1 MFGVVMSR
9 TGVTVRPNYSWVKV
23 TGVTVDGNEATLSE
37 NNFYPATVSYKSDV
51 VISYNVNGVNMSTTY
66 KGSFVASVDGP
77 DMDSDASVTVEVSD
91 GAIVIS
97 GNSPVEWSI
106 WHVNGTLLRSGTDSD
121 VRVAGLGHGLYIVR
135 AAAQGITPVIRKV
148 TL

>member
-1 MFGVVMSR
+1 M
-9 TGVTVRPNYSWVKV
+9 
-23 TGVTVDGNEATLSE
+23 
-37 NNFYPATVSYKSDV
+37 
-51 VISYNVNGVNMSTTY
+51 
-66 KGSFVASVDGP
+66 ASVDGP
-77 DMDSDASVTVEVSD
+77 EIDSDASVTVEVSD

-121 VRVAGLGHGLYIVR
+121 VRVTDLGHGMYVVR
-135 AAAQGITPVIRKV
+135 AAAQGTTPVIRKV